1 MNAQSPVSH
10 RFLHFVLLAALV
22 AAPACSS
29 AGSKSSNSSGTGAAA
44 GGAAANSVSPGAGAT
59 AAAPA
64 ATATPMGD
72 ADPKAAT
79 IAKQLTDAMGGVDAW
94 NNMPYFRFDF
104 VVMKEGKEMA
114 RFKHYWDKKNGM
126 DRVEGPDEKGHTVVT
141 MVGLKDRKGTAYV
154 DGAKQDSAAAAPL
167 VENGYDR
174 WVNDTYWVMMPFK
187 LRDPG
192 THLKYDKTVTEG
204 GNTYDVLSLTF
215 DKGVGLTSDDHYWL
229 YINQKTHMI
238 DKWQYL
244 LTGQKPPASTAMWV
258 SWTPVGPVKLSLER
272 HMMGKPVMLKF
283 DNAAAP
289 QTMDPAVFT
298 SPKPA
303 S

>member
-1 MNAQSPVSH
+1 MQAQSPVSH
-10 RFLHFVLLAALV
+10 RVLHALLLAALV
-22 AAPACSS
+22 AVPACSS
-29 AGSKSSNSSGTGAAA
+29 AGNKSSGGAPGSASGSANSTSSVAGSTGAATPT
-44 GGAAANSVSPGAGAT
+44 S
-59 AAAPA
+59 
-64 ATATPMGD
+64 ATPMGD
-72 ADPKAAT
+72 ADPKAAAV
-79 IAKQLTDAMGGVDAW
+79 AKQLTDAMGGEDAW

-104 VVMKEGKEMA
+104 VVMKDGKEMA

-126 DRVEGPDEKGHTVVT
+126 DRVEGPDEKGHNVVA
-141 MVGLKDRKGTAYV
+141 MVGLKDRKGSAYV
-154 DGAKQDSAAAAPL
+154 DGVKQDSMAAAPL

-192 THLKYDKTVTEG
+192 THLKYDKTVTEN

-215 DKGVGLTSDDHYWL
+215 GKGVGLTSDDHYWL
-229 YINQKTHMI
+229 YVNQKTHMI

-258 SWTPVGPVKLSLER
+258 SWTAVGPVKLSLER

-289 QTMDPAVFT
+289 QTMDPAVFS
-298 SPKPA
+298 SPKPV

>member
-1 MNAQSPVSH
+1 MNAQSPVTH
-10 RFLHFVLLAALV
+10 RVLHFVLVSALV
-22 AAPACSS
+22 IAPACSS
-29 AGSKSSNSSGTGAAA
+29 AGNKPAGGAPGSASSAAKSTATVAGSTGAATPT
-44 GGAAANSVSPGAGAT
+44 S
-59 AAAPA
+59 
-64 ATATPMGD
+64 ATPMGD

-79 IAKQLTDAMGGVDAW
+79 IAKDLTDAMGGTDAW
-94 NNMPYFRFDF
+94 NNIPYFRFDF
-104 VVMKEGKEMA
+104 VVMKDGKEMA

-126 DRVEGPDEKGHTVVT
+126 DRVEGPDEKGHTVVA

-187 LRDPG
+187 LLDPG

-229 YINQKTHMI
+229 YVNQKTHMI

-289 QTMDPAVFT
+289 QTMDLAVFT
-298 SPKPA
+298 SPKPV